1 MPDQDR
7 DVDRFRL
14 DPSRF
19 PKRIDIFVPER
30 VVEHN
35 QAISARTGRSF
46 SESAAVILAQG
57 AEKLDPERFDR
68 WVDMLMHFGFL
79 RYCSHALGTMGSGI

>member
-14 DPSRF
+14 DPTRF

-30 VVEHN
+30 VVDHN
-35 QAISARTGRSF
+35 QAVSARAGRPF
-46 SESAAVILAQG
+46 SESAAVILAQS

-68 WVDMLMHFGFL
+68 
-79 RYCSHALGTMGSGI
+79 